1 MRELTLQNAI
11 DILYG
16 CAMLGT
22 GGGGNLKTGIK
33 LITKDF
39 QQGKKLF
46 LMDISEIE
54 DEAYIATP
62 YGCGAPRQEDEE
74 MSEKF
79 RNFKKLDFPASILA
93 FQKLEKF
100 LGKKFVAVASTE
112 LGGENTAEA
121 LHVAC
126 QLGLPIIDGDPA
138 GRSVPE
144 LQHSS
149 YFVKGEPIAPMAIST
164 NFGEVIIIENIL
176 NDLRAEEIVRSIA
189 VASGDEVGVTDHPIC
204 GKNLKNS
211 IIQGAISYAEKIGRI
226 IRISKENHEIVEE
239 KIIEEIEGKIL
250 FKGELNKV
258 IWESKGGFNIGN
270 IYLDGLDRYKNETY
284 RIWFKNENI
293 VAYRNEKLDASV
305 PDLICMIDKN
315 GEPITT
321 PNFKNKMVMIILG
334 LPSPEIWKTSKG
346 LEIFG
351 PKSFGFNFEYLPLFP
366 KKKL

>member
-1 MRELTLQNAI
+1 M
-11 DILYG
+11 
-16 CAMLGT
+16 
-22 GGGGNLKTGIK
+22 
-33 LITKDF
+33 
-39 QQGKKLF
+39 
-46 LMDISEIE
+46 
-54 DEAYIATP
+54 
-62 YGCGAPRQEDEE
+62 
-74 MSEKF
+74 
-79 RNFKKLDFPASILA
+79 
-93 FQKLEKF
+93 
-100 LGKKFVAVASTE
+100 AVASTE

-334 LPSPEIWKTSKG
+334 LPFTRNLENFKRIRNFWSKK
-346 LEIFG
+346 FWV
-351 PKSFGFNFEYLPLFP
+351 
-366 KKKL
+366 